1 MNSLGLLS
9 ANLIDALDALNKTSD
24 QNRQAIETMQERS
37 NAQME
42 RFASRLSAID
52 TEGITRRFEDL
63 ANAIENLS
71 LASAELKERAE
82 RSKVTTGDIEQSLNN
97 LQGSADR
104 VTTQLQNVQ
113 NFEADLSQLKEEL
126 LLLRKASKRFQNVW
140 KIGLSNSASEINN
153 SVVGLAR
160 DLSKTEEEIRNL
172 ASNLREAVT
181 EVVDFLNR
189 RG

>member
-1 MNSLGLLS
+1 
-9 ANLIDALDALNKTSD
+9 
-24 QNRQAIETMQERS
+24 
-37 NAQME
+37 ME

-71 LASAELKERAE
+71 LASSELKERAE

-113 NFEADLSQLKEEL
+113 NFEADLSQLKERVTSTTE
-126 LLLRKASKRFQNVW
+126 SFQTFSERLENRV
-140 KIGLSNSASEINN
+140 GNSASEINN